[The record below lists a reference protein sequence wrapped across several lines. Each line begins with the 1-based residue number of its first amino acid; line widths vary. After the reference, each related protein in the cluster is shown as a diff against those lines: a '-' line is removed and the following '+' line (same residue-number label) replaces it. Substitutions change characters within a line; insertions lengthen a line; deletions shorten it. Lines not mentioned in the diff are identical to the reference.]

1 VIRKISKGCII
12 IFIIFWIFNCAYEET
27 VSGQGIVREEKTP
40 KSDEVDLV
48 PRPTR
53 LKK

>member
-1 VIRKISKGCII
+1 VIRKINKGCII
-12 IFIIFWIFNCAYEET
+12 IFIILWIFNCASDEIDWDE
-27 VSGQGIVREEKTP
+27 GLPQKEKST
-40 KSDEVDLV
+40 KEVDLK